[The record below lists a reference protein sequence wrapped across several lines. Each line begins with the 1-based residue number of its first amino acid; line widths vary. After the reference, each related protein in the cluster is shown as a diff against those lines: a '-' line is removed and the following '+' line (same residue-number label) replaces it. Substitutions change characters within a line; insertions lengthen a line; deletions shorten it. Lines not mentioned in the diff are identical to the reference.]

1 MTGSA
6 RASVAA
12 LPTDN
17 PWVLSRWMAAAY
29 VCIVLALVGIVA
41 IIGWGIYHDF
51 ELVRTTLLQSEINRL
66 RSHVVRSVGLI
77 QSQLRSVEGSNDIL
91 VALGDPKLTEHFRE
105 TWSRSIFQ
113 NEAREYSAVVDLR
126 GTTDSLGRPLKEG
139 VSTCPTTRSS

>member
-66 RSHVVRSVGLI
+66 RSHVVRSVGSI
-77 QSQLRSVEGSNDIL
+77 QIELQAVDGPNKLVKAVSNS
-91 VALGDPKLTEHFRE
+91 KLT
-105 TWSRSIFQ
+105 
-113 NEAREYSAVVDLR
+113 
-126 GTTDSLGRPLKEG
+126 
-139 VSTCPTTRSS
+139 